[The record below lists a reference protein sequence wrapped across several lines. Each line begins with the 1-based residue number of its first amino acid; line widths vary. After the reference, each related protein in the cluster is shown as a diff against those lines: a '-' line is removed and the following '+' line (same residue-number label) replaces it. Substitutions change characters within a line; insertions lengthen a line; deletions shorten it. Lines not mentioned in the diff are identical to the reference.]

1 MMSEL
6 QIRNMRESDIAEV
19 ASIEKRIFSSPWS
32 ERSFKDALQSKD
44 NIYLVALLDG
54 KVIGYCGFWISYD
67 VADLCNLA
75 VDVSC
80 RRQSVGE
87 KLLLMGMDYVKQH
100 QAERILLEVRDSNA
114 QARNLY
120 QKTGFVC
127 IGVRKGY
134 YSNPPEDAVLM
145 QKKL

>member
-6 QIRNMRESDIAEV
+6 QIRNMRECDIAEV
-19 ASIEKRIFSSPWS
+19 VSIEKSIFSSAWS
-32 ERSFKDALQSKD
+32 EKSFKDAMQSKD
-44 NIYLVALLDG
+44 NIYLVALLNG

-87 KLLLMGMDYVKQH
+87 KLLMTGMDFVKKR
-100 QAERILLEVRDSNA
+100 QAERILLEVRAGNSQA
-114 QARNLY
+114 QNLY
-120 QKTGFVC
+120 KKTGFVC

-145 QKKL
+145 QKEF